1 MLADALLDELRSR
14 GEGPQ
19 LDYKAERYAFAKA
32 TAERKSELLKDI
44 LALVNTQR
52 SGNAYLLMGFLTDE
66 QYGRET
72 ISEDEDD

>member
-52 SGNAYLLMGFLTDE
+52 SGNA
-66 QYGRET
+66 
-72 ISEDEDD
+72 